1 MHKEILTIEQVK
13 LLPFLKNFRRG
24 FGLCGGT
31 AIALHIGHRQ
41 SVDFDLFS
49 TQEFDNHRLTQ
60 KIRDNGQSVQKVFVD
75 YKGEYTAVIGGAKFT
90 FLHYPF
96 IIKFDEDFGGYI
108 KIADLL
114 TLAALKAYALGR
126 RAKWKDYV
134 DLFFV
139 MRDFYSLDKIVK
151 RAREIFG
158 DVFNEKIF
166 RTQLAYFK
174 DIDYSEEVIWMPKF
188 EVKNAE
194 IKNRLTAWSV
204 K

>member
-1 MHKEILTIEQVK
+1 MHKEILTEAQNK
-13 LLPFLKNFRRG
+13 LLPFLKNWRRG

-49 TQEFDNHRLTQ
+49 QKEFDNHGISQ
-60 KIRDNGQSVQKVFVD
+60 KIREKGKSVQRVFVD
-75 YKGEYTAVIGGAKFT
+75 HKGEYTVVLAGVKIT

-96 IIKFDEDFGGYI
+96 SFQFKDDVFGYI
-108 KIADLL
+108 KTVDLL

-134 DLFFV
+134 DLFFI
-139 MRDFYSLDKIVK
+139 MCDFYSLKQIAE
-151 RAREIFG
+151 RARAIFG
-158 DVFNEKIF
+158 DLFNEKIF
-166 RTQLAYFK
+166 RTQLSYFK
-174 DIDYSEEVIWMPKF
+174 DIDYSEDVIWMPEF
-188 EVKNAE
+188 EVNDAE
-194 IKNRLTAWSV
+194 IKKKLAEWSV